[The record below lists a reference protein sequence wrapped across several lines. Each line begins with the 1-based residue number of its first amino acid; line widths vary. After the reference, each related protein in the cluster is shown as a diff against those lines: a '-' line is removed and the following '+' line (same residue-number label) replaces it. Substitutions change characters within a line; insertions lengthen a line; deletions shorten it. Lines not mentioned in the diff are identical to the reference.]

1 MSVTLRKQILLK
13 GLLVLL
19 LAFIV
24 SDLCIAQEK
33 QKVKR
38 KRYDWGNMGLGYS
51 DQNFYSDITG
61 TNYGV
66 DYNILLGKIFLQGG
80 ITGYLSVSSSS
91 STMNGI
97 YAGAGYGIGYYNKFL
112 LALSICPSYL
122 SGVYLYTDDSTQ
134 LLYSKDYRQLGITT
148 NLQIIGKPAGDF
160 GFGLE
165 LFGTFSKY
173 VSTTGV
179 RFVFHISTK
188 PPDVIR
194 RD

>member
-1 MSVTLRKQILLK
+1 MSVILKKNNLLK
-13 GLLVLL
+13 VLLVLF
-19 LAFIV
+19 LAFVV
-24 SDLCIAQEK
+24 SDFCNAQDK

-38 KRYDWGNMGLGYS
+38 KRYDWGNLGLGYS

-66 DYNILLGKIFLQGG
+66 DYNLLFNKIFLQAGL
-80 ITGYLSVSSSS
+80 TGYLSVSSSS

-122 SGVYLYTDDSTQ
+122 TGVYLYTDDSTQ
-134 LLYSKDYRQLGITT
+134 ALYSKDYRQIGITS

-160 GFGLE
+160 GFGVE

-173 VSTTGV
+173 VSTTGI